1 MTPRHRLLVLDTIRQ
16 RLRRGLPCRV
26 VSTSLIECGVDI
38 SFPCVYRVRCGLDS
52 VAQAAGR
59 CNRSGELPSGSLHVY
74 TPERPVSRAQADL
87 YLRARFFSQVAEKH
101 ADILAPEAVEAY
113 FSELYGFADLDA
125 KHLLKTLR
133 EKNRRF
139 AVPHIF
145 DFRTMDALYQ
155 LIPEDTAPVIVTH
168 GVNDGGDLAEKS
180 HALVRRLET
189 EYPPHRLTLRLLQG
203 FSVQVYPYE
212 LERLRAA
219 GNLERLHGCFDVLR
233 NGAGYDPK
241 LGLLVDDP
249 TRQTPE
255 DCLF

>member
-1 MTPRHRLLVLDTIRQ
+1 M
-16 RLRRGLPCRV
+16 
-26 VSTSLIECGVDI
+26 
-38 SFPCVYRVRCGLDS
+38 
-52 VAQAAGR
+52 
-59 CNRSGELPSGSLHVY
+59 
-74 TPERPVSRAQADL
+74 
-87 YLRARFFSQVAEKH
+87 AEKH

-155 LIPEDTAPVIVTH
+155 LIPEDTVPVIVTH

-189 EYPPHRLTLRLLQG
+189 EYPPGRLTLRLLQG